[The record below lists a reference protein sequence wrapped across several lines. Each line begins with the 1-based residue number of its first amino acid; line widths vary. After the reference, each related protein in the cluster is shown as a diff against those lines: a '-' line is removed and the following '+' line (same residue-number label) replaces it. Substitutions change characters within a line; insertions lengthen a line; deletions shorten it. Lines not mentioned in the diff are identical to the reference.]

1 MKKQLIIHADDAGLS
16 HAENLATINGLKNG
30 CITSYSIMAPC
41 AWSYEMAQF
50 AIANTQYDCGV
61 HLTLTCEWNTYK
73 FGPILS
79 KSVVPS
85 LVDENGFFHKK
96 RHLFL
101 ERCKID
107 EVRLECEAQIDYL
120 LNLGVQLTHID
131 SHMFT
136 LGLSPELLQVY
147 RDLGKKYNL
156 PIFLNKAL
164 INHFTP
170 NMSEYIL
177 ETDFCIDHFIM
188 GDWND
193 FEKGGLA
200 NFYDKSIQYL
210 KPGTSIV
217 LIHPAFDG
225 DEMQGICV
233 DHPNFG
239 AEWRQI
245 DSDFFSSESCKNSI
259 DKNGIQL
266 TNWKQIQSK

>member
-16 HAENLATINGLKNG
+16 HAENLATIHGLEKG
-30 CITSYSIMAPC
+30 LITSYSIMAPC
-41 AWSYEMAQF
+41 AWSFEMAEYAKSNPQF
-50 AIANTQYDCGV
+50 DCGA

-73 FGPILS
+73 FGPILG
-79 KSVVPS
+79 KNEVPS
-85 LVDENGFFHKK
+85 LVDNNGFFHKK
-96 RHLFL
+96 RHVFL
-101 ERCKID
+101 EHSSIE
-107 EVRLECEAQIDYL
+107 EVRLECEAQIEYL
-120 LNLGVQLTHID
+120 LDLKVPLTHLD

-147 RDLGKKYNL
+147 RNLGKKYNL
-156 PIFLNKAL
+156 PIFLNKTL

-170 NMSEYIL
+170 NMSAHIL
-177 ETDFCIDHFIM
+177 ASDFCIDHFIM
-188 GDWND
+188 GDWSD

-200 NFYDKSIQYL
+200 EFYAKAIQDI

-225 DEMQGICV
+225 DEMQGICI

-245 DSDFFSSESCKNSI
+245 DSDFFSNEELLKIINNHQI
-259 DKNGIQL
+259 EL
-266 TNWKQIQSK
+266 TNWSQLT